1 MVRET
6 ENTTKTGKAM
16 IYIVATVIVGTV
28 ALVFFTMQIVMLFP
42 DKDTEERRYD
52 RIAEFP
58 SSFEELGGYTFE
70 EGWSEK
76 SQQTL
81 LCFYQRESGVMRDD
95 AGTVQNLTMEYFKS
109 PLPWIIQSTKKHTP
123 YTGEGLGCADKGK
136 LDRRRNVGCK
146 IPLPVDWY
154 R

>member
-1 MVRET
+1 MLGQLFIMFALYCGKIMEMVRET

-16 IYIVATVIVGTV
+16 IYTVATVIVGTV
-28 ALVFFTMQIVMLFP
+28 ALVFLTMQIVMLFL

-76 SQQTL
+76 S
-81 LCFYQRESGVMRDD
+81 
-95 AGTVQNLTMEYFKS
+95 
-109 PLPWIIQSTKKHTP
+109 
-123 YTGEGLGCADKGK
+123 
-136 LDRRRNVGCK
+136 
-146 IPLPVDWY
+146 
-154 R
+154 